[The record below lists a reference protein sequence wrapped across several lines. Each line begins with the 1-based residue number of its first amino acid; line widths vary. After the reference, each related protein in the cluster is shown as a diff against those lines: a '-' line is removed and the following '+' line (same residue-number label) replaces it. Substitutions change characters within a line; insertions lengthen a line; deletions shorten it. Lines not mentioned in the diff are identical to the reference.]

1 MLIITVAL
9 EGDTAA
15 TNGPEPQLLRFYLMQ

>member
-1 MLIITVAL
+1 MLIITVVL

-15 TNGPEPQLLRFYLMQ
+15 TNGPEPQLPRSYLMQ